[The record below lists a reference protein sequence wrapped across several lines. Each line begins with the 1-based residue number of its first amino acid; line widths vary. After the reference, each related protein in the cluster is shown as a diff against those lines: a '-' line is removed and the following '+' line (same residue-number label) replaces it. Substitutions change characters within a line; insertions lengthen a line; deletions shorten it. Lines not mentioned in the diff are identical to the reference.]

1 MKKSLR
7 DLIAQAAK
15 HAPHMPN
22 LSDGGDYE
30 IPAAGIARARFIGY
44 YEVGKHE
51 EEFKGE
57 KKLREK
63 VELVFELSGPNHPP
77 RDFNGEKVP
86 QRITARET
94 YGLTDRNHF
103 LKLFRQM
110 NYSGKATH
118 MAELLGEPFLVEIFH
133 TKSKDGKKTYANLRG
148 PNGYNIKGTTV
159 QDPVSGGMVTVD
171 VPPAMTDV
179 KVFLWD
185 QACKDMWDSI
195 YIDGEYPEQKDEK
208 TGEVTRPAKSKNVL
222 QEKIMAASN
231 WPEHPLYED
240 VKARP
245 SVAGEHRDG
254 LRVRPE
260 GQSLKEWQDENYRRL
275 MESLG
280 RPQPAPQRH
289 RQRKSRDEKP
299 TA

>member
-1 MKKSLR
+1 LSY
-7 DLIAQAAK
+7 DLKAAIAAAAK
-15 HAPHMPN
+15 TGPN
-22 LSDGGDYE
+22 MNEAQGGGDYE
-30 IPAAGIARARFIGY
+30 IPASGIARARFVGY
-44 YEVGKHE
+44 YEMGKHE

-57 KKLREK
+57 KKLRDK

-159 QDPVSGGMVTVD
+159 QDPVSGQMVTVD
-171 VPPAMTDV
+171 VPQAMTDI

-208 TGEVTRPAKSKNVL
+208 TGEVTRAAKSKNVL
-222 QEKIMAASN
+222 QDKIRSAKNFKEIAALVEADA
-231 WPEHPLYED
+231 PPLPDAETPT
-240 VKARP
+240 R
-245 SVAGEHRDG
+245 RD
-254 LRVRPE
+254 
-260 GQSLKEWQDENYRRL
+260 
-275 MESLG
+275 
-280 RPQPAPQRH
+280 APDNTDPLAH
-289 RQRKSRDEKP
+289 IG
-299 TA
+299 